1 MGIGSRVAL
10 SGVSPGRVGSP
21 GCMHADA
28 LRTALGREPKQGETS
43 KENVQK
49 DTDTAGCS
57 RLADEAL

>member
-1 MGIGSRVAL
+1 
-10 SGVSPGRVGSP
+10 
-21 GCMHADA
+21 MHADA